1 MAIVR
6 MISPDEVTYEMYQ
19 QVEDKIDAKNNPPA
33 GLIVHTASVVDGKL
47 KIVDIWESEEDAQ
60 RFGQERL
67 GPAIQEVAGPEVGG
81 PPRPDQIQ
89 IYEIKTL
96 VKP

>member
-1 MAIVR
+1 MV
-6 MISPDEVTYEMYQ
+6 SPDEVSYDIYQ
-19 QVEDKIDAKNNPPA
+19 QVEDKLDVENNPPD

-47 KIVDIWESEEDAQ
+47 KIVDVWESEEDAQ

-67 GPAIQEVAGPEVGG
+67 GPAIESVVGPEMAG
-81 PPRPDQIQ
+81 PPRPDQVS
-89 IYEIKTL
+89 IYEIKAM

>member
-6 MISPDEVTYEMYQ
+6 MVSPDEVTYDVYQ
-19 QVEDKIDAKNNPPA
+19 QVEDKLDVENNPPQ

-67 GPAIQEVAGPEVGG
+67 GPAIESVAGPDMGG
-81 PPRPDQIQ
+81 PPRPDQVA
-89 IYEIKTL
+89 IYEIKSM
-96 VKP
+96 VRP